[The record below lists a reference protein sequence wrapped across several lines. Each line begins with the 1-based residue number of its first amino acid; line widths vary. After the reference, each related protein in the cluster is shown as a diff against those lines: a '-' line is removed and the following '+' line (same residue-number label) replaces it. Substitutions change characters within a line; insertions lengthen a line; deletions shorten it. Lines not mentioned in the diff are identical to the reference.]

1 MSSSLT
7 TIVVFLLCS
16 SLCASLS
23 PLDKEYINGF
33 EVTQTDNL
41 KSDVLQYDITQKD
54 NLKNDIL
61 RSKALRNNFLLHNVG
76 QYNLVSQNIL
86 KRYNELSY
94 NLLQ

>member
-7 TIVVFLLCS
+7 TILVFLLCS
-16 SLCASLS
+16 SCVSLS
-23 PLDKEYINGF
+23 PLNNEYINGF

-54 NLKNDIL
+54 NLKSGISQN
-61 RSKALRNNFLLHNVG
+61 KALRNNVLLHNIG

-86 KRYNELSY
+86 KRYNEFS
-94 NLLQ
+94 